1 MKFIEEY
8 KKLLACLVMLIFI
21 IAIQAITGKD
31 LNNWVNN
38 LLDYAIM
45 LLGAGVVKFS
55 VLKTSERDFLR
66 DNTPSDNYDE
76 SDPIPPYKYDQ

>member
-8 KKLLACLVMLIFI
+8 KKLLACLIMLIFI
-21 IAIQAITGKD
+21 IAVQAITGKD

-38 LLDYAIM
+38 LLDYAMM

-66 DNTPSDNYDE
+66 DNTPDNYDE